1 MINIPRHRL
10 HNQRIVSSTFE
21 HPGQAVAWFGAMQ
34 AQDYAGV
41 KWAIGLRCR
50 EATEASVEQAIVDR
64 SIIRTWLQR
73 GTLQVVA
80 AADIHWMLALLA
92 PRLIAQSAR
101 RRRQLE
107 LDDAVL
113 TRSAGIITRLLQE
126 HKQLTRANLLLE
138 LEQAGIA
145 TPGARGYHILR
156 HAGLEGLVCF
166 GPMQGK
172 EQTFVLLD
180 EWAPRGRQLPRDE
193 ALAELARRYFSSH
206 GPAVLD
212 DFVWW
217 SGLSKKEA
225 QAALEMAKSQ
235 LHAEIIDGETYWR
248 PPTDLASQETSP
260 AAHLL
265 PAYDEYYLGYK
276 NRDAVLDA
284 RYDKKAVSSSG
295 VFRPM
300 IVIDG
305 QIVGTW
311 KQTLKKGS
319 VAITLNL
326 FRAFTASEDQAL
338 QTAVNQYGTFLRLS
352 AVTPQRHS
360 PDDP

>member
-80 AADIHWMLALLA
+80 AADIHWMRALLA
-92 PRLIAQSAR
+92 PHLIAQGAR

-113 TRSAGIITRLLQE
+113 TRSAEIITRFLQDQ
-126 HKQLTRANLLLE
+126 KQLTRADLLSE

-156 HAGLEGLVCF
+156 HAGLEGLICF

-172 EQTFVLLD
+172 EQTFVLLV
-180 EWAPRGRQLPRDE
+180 EWAPQRKQLPRDE
-193 ALAELARRYFSSH
+193 TLAELAGRYFSSH
-206 GPAVLD
+206 GPAALD

-217 SGLSKKEA
+217 SGLPKKEA
-225 QAALEMAKSQ
+225 RAALEMAKPQ
-235 LHAEIIDGETYWR
+235 LHTEIIDGETYWL
-248 PPTDLASQETSP
+248 PPTDLAPQEIAPT
-260 AAHLL
+260 AHLL

-311 KQTLKKGS
+311 KQTFKKGK
-319 VAITLNL
+319 VMITLNPL
-326 FRAFTASEDQAL
+326 RAFTANENQAL
-338 QTAVNQYGTFLRLS
+338 TTAVIQYGSFLGLP
-352 AVTPQRHS
+352 AAI
-360 PDDP
+360 

>member
-1 MINIPRHRL
+1 MINIPHLRL
-10 HNQRIVSSTFE
+10 HNQRIANSPFTQPAQV
-21 HPGQAVAWFGAMQ
+21 VAWLGAMQ

-50 EATEASVEQAIVDR
+50 AATDTSIEQAIVAKN
-64 SIIRTWLQR
+64 IIRTWLQR
-73 GTLQVVA
+73 GTLQIVA

-113 TRSAGIITRLLQE
+113 TRSVEIFTRLLQG
-126 HKQLTRANLLLE
+126 HKQFTRADLLQELE
-138 LEQAGIA
+138 LSGIPA
-145 TPGARGYHILR
+145 PGARGYHILR
-156 HAGLEGLVCF
+156 YAGLEGLICF

-180 EWAPRGRQLPRDE
+180 EWASRSKQLPRNE
-193 ALAELARRYFSSH
+193 ALAELAHRYFSSH
-206 GPAVLD
+206 GPAALV

-217 SGLSKKEA
+217 SGLPKKEA
-225 QAALEMAKSQ
+225 RAALDMAKPQ
-235 LHAEIIDGETYWR
+235 FHEEIIDGESYWLL
-248 PPTDLASQETSP
+248 PTDLAPQEIAST
-260 AAHLL
+260 AHLL

-284 RYDKKAVSSSG
+284 NYNKKAVSSSG

-300 IVIDG
+300 IVVDG

-311 KQTLKKGS
+311 KQTLKKGR
-319 VAITLNL
+319 VMIALNP
-326 FRAFTASEDQAL
+326 FRAFTASENQAL
-338 QTAVNQYGTFLRLS
+338 HTAVNQYGSFLGLP
-352 AVTPQRHS
+352 AVTL
-360 PDDP
+360 

>member
-1 MINIPRHRL
+1 MDVDITRHRL
-10 HNQRIVSSTFE
+10 HNHRIVDRAFDR
-21 HPGQAVAWFGAMQ
+21 PDQPVAWFGAMQ

-50 EATEASVEQAIVDR
+50 TISGAAAAETNVEQAIGDKTV
-64 SIIRTWLQR
+64 IRTWLQR

-80 AADIHWMLALLA
+80 ATDIHWMLALLA

-107 LDDAVL
+107 LDDIVL
-113 TRSAGIITRLLQE
+113 THSAEIITRLLQG
-126 HKQLTRANLLLE
+126 HKQLTRANLLQE
-138 LEQAGIA
+138 LEQAGIS

-156 HAGLEGLVCF
+156 HAGLEGLICF

-180 EWAPRGRQLPRDE
+180 EWVPRGKQLPRDE
-193 ALAELARRYFSSH
+193 ALAELAGRYFNSH
-206 GPAVLD
+206 GPAALA

-217 SGLSKKEA
+217 SGLPKMDARSA
-225 QAALEMAKSQ
+225 IEMAQSQ
-235 LHAEIIDGETYWR
+235 FHAEIIDGETYWL
-248 PPTDLASQETSP
+248 PPTDLAPEEMSP
-260 AAHLL
+260 TAHLL

-276 NRDAVLDA
+276 NRDAILNA
-284 RYDKKAVSSSG
+284 SYDKKAVSSSG

-300 IVIDG
+300 IVVDG

-311 KQTLKKGS
+311 KQKFGKGN
-319 VAITLNL
+319 VIITPNL
-326 FRAFTASEDQAL
+326 FKTLTANENQAL
-338 QTAVNQYGTFLRLS
+338 HMAANRYGAFLGLS
-352 AVTPQRHS
+352 VVM
-360 PDDP
+360 